1 MIKTATNTEFYSL
14 KNNQYYEYTLTI
26 NNTKNPN
33 KGFTRSAD
41 TSYDNV
47 YIDPNLNDD
56 LILWMQYDEYTYKFE
71 IAMIDDTDQPGL
83 PKSYTRSYGVLNS
96 AWLGLK
102 PLRKLLYV
110 LD

>member
-1 MIKTATNTEFYSL
+1 
-14 KNNQYYEYTLTI
+14 
-26 NNTKNPN
+26 
-33 KGFTRSAD
+33 
-41 TSYDNV
+41 
-47 YIDPNLNDD
+47 
-56 LILWMQYDEYTYKFE
+56 MQYDEYTYKFE